1 METYI
6 NFWFYETQ
14 RRDRVSQLL
23 YHMCKQ
29 NWQARRKSRKDQTS
43 MKQSNTGHKKR
54 ERNRK
59 KKLKL
64 SFRSICPSPFKSA
77 VLMISLTSSSVN
89 WLWRFIIVHLNSSA
103 LINPLPSMSNTL
115 NISRISASVSVSFIR
130 VSIGGEILK
139 SQWCHCLEKKCKSS
153 SV

>member
-43 MKQSNTGHKKR
+43 MRQSNTGHKKKR
-54 ERNRK
+54 TKQK

-64 SFRSICPSPFKSA
+64 PFRSICPSPFKSA

-103 LINPLPSMSNTL
+103 LINPLSFHVRHWTFLVSLLLCLFLSSGIHRWRNSQKSMMPL
-115 NISRISASVSVSFIR
+115 P
-130 VSIGGEILK
+130 
-139 SQWCHCLEKKCKSS
+139 WKKM
-153 SV
+153 

>member
-43 MKQSNTGHKKR
+43 MKQSNTGHKKKR
-54 ERNRK
+54 TKQK

-64 SFRSICPSPFKSA
+64 PFRSICPSPFKSA

-103 LINPLPSMSNTL
+103 LINPLPSMSDTEHFSYLCFCVCFFHPGVHQVEKFSKVNDA
-115 NISRISASVSVSFIR
+115 IV
-130 VSIGGEILK
+130 
-139 SQWCHCLEKKCKSS
+139 LEKKM
-153 SV
+153 